1 MKHGLRVLGLDDGP
15 FNKFTD
21 IKTVIVG
28 VIMRLNYP
36 VEGIS
41 VREITVDGMDSTE
54 IVMSMIRGRF
64 RGDIDFVMCNGI
76 TFAGFN
82 ILDIQKVYSKTG
94 IPVIAVTRK
103 NPSIEKI
110 SRALLLHFKDSEE
123 RIKIITETPV
133 DKIGYGD
140 RILYINRAG
149 IELNR
154 AVELIKNTVNTGNI
168 PEPVRM
174 AHLIATAIINKESH
188 GRV

>member
-15 FNKFTD
+15 FKKFVDT
-21 IKTVIVG
+21 KTVLVG
-28 VIMRLNYP
+28 VIMRMNYP

-54 IVMSMIRGRF
+54 TVMSMIHSRF
-64 RGDIDFVMCNGI
+64 RDDIDFVMSNGI

-82 ILDIQKVYSKTG
+82 IFDIQEINWETG

-103 NPSIEKI
+103 KPSLENI
-110 SRALLLHFKDSEE
+110 SSALSHHFKDGEE
-123 RIKIITETPV
+123 RIKIITKIPV
-133 DKIGYGD
+133 DEIRCGY
-140 RILYINRAG
+140 RTLYINRAG
-149 IELNR
+149 IELND
-154 AVELIKNTVNTGNI
+154 AVTLIRNTASTGNI
-168 PEPVRM
+168 PEPVRL

>member
-28 VIMRLNYP
+28 VIMRMNYP

-54 IVMSMIRGRF
+54 IAMSMIQGRF
-64 RGDIDFVMCNGI
+64 RDDIDFVMSNGI

-82 ILDIQKVYSKTG
+82 ILDIQGIYRKTG
-94 IPVIAVTRK
+94 IPVIAITRK
-103 NPSIEKI
+103 NPSIENI

-123 RIKIITETPV
+123 RIKIIRKTPV
-133 DKIGYGD
+133 DEIVYGNKT
-140 RILYINRAG
+140 LYINRAG
-149 IELNR
+149 IELND
-154 AVELIKNTVNTGNI
+154 AATLIRNTASTGNI
-168 PEPVRM
+168 PEPVRI

>member
-28 VIMRLNYP
+28 VIMRMNYP

-54 IVMSMIRGRF
+54 IAMSMIQGRF
-64 RGDIDFVMCNGI
+64 LDDIDFVMSNGI

-82 ILDIQKVYSKTG
+82 ILDIQGIYRKTG
-94 IPVIAVTRK
+94 IPVIAITRK
-103 NPSIEKI
+103 NPSIENI

-123 RIKIITETPV
+123 RIKIIRKTPV
-133 DKIGYGD
+133 DEIVYGNKT
-140 RILYINRAG
+140 LYINRAG
-149 IELNR
+149 IELND
-154 AVELIKNTVNTGNI
+154 AATLIRNTASTGNI
-168 PEPVRM
+168 PEPVRI